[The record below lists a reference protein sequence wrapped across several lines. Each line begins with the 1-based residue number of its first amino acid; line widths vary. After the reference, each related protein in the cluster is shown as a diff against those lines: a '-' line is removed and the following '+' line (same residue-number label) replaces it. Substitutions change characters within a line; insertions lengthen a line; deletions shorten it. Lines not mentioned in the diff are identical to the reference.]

1 MRDLDETIRFMEH
14 RLNIWK
20 GFFGLNDSDMKFR
33 AQLDTSAE
41 TDEDQSARIDCD
53 GHTTIMYLGLG
64 CLQKDDEALDRM
76 AFEAVFGIY
85 LMVFAAMSM
94 LSTLAEQKMVEDP
107 TAEPS
112 AGYMEAKTRQEEL
125 ARRLNRMAV
134 HFIWSTAGC
143 SLCKWPDNFVKRG
156 NELAS
161 TGVK

>member
-33 AQLDTSAE
+33 AQLDPE
-41 TDEDQSARIDCD
+41 PDGDQPVRLDCD
-53 GHTTIMYLGLG
+53 GRTTTMYLGLG
-64 CLQKDDEALDRM
+64 CLQKDDEALDKM
-76 AFEAVFGIY
+76 AFESVLGIY
-85 LMVFAAMSM
+85 LMVFAALSM
-94 LSTLAEQKMVEDP
+94 LTTLVERNMGEDP

-112 AGYMEAKTRQEEL
+112 TGYMEAKTRQEEL

-134 HFIWSTAGC
+134 YFIWSTAGC

>member
-20 GFFGLNDSDMKFR
+20 GFFGLNDSDMNFR

-41 TDEDQSARIDCD
+41 TDGDQPARLDCD
-53 GHTTIMYLGLG
+53 GHTTILYFGLG
-64 CLQKDDEALDRM
+64 CLQKVDEALDKM
-76 AFEAVFGIY
+76 AFEAVLGIY
-85 LMVFAAMSM
+85 LMVFAALSM
-94 LSTLAEQKMVEDP
+94 LTTLVERNMGEDP
-107 TAEPS
+107 TMEPS
-112 AGYMEAKTRQEEL
+112 TGYMEAKTRQEEL

-134 HFIWSTAGC
+134 YFIWSTAGC

>member
-33 AQLDTSAE
+33 AQLDPE
-41 TDEDQSARIDCD
+41 PDTDGDQSARLDCD

-64 CLQKDDEALDRM
+64 CLQKDDEALDKM
-76 AFEAVFGIY
+76 AFEAVLGIY
-85 LMVFAAMSM
+85 LMVFAALSM
-94 LSTLAEQKMVEDP
+94 LTTLVERNMGEDP

-125 ARRLNRMAV
+125 ARRLGRMAV
-134 HFIWSTAGC
+134 YFIWSTAGC
-143 SLCKWPDNFVKRG
+143 SLCEMPGAFVKQG

-161 TGVK
+161 MGVK

>member
-33 AQLDTSAE
+33 AQLDPE
-41 TDEDQSARIDCD
+41 PDGDQLTRVGCD
-53 GHTTIMYLGLG
+53 GHTTTLYLGLG
-64 CLQKDDEALDRM
+64 CLQKDDEALDKM
-76 AFEAVFGIY
+76 AFEAVLGIY
-85 LMVFAAMSM
+85 LMMFAA
-94 LSTLAEQKMVEDP
+94 LSTLTTLVERNMGEDP
-107 TAEPS
+107 TMEPS
-112 AGYMEAKTRQEEL
+112 TGYMEAKTRQEEL

-134 HFIWSTAGC
+134 YFIWSTAGC

-156 NELAS
+156 NTFGS

>member
-33 AQLDTSAE
+33 AQLDPE
-41 TDEDQSARIDCD
+41 PDTDGDQSSRLDCD
-53 GHTTIMYLGLG
+53 GRTTTMYLGLG
-64 CLQKDDEALDRM
+64 CLQKDDEALDKM
-76 AFEAVFGIY
+76 AFEAVLGIY
-85 LMVFAAMSM
+85 LMVFAA
-94 LSTLAEQKMVEDP
+94 LSTLTTLVERNIVGGLIV
-107 TAEPS
+107 EPS
-112 AGYMEAKTRQEEL
+112 DGYKEAKTRQEEL

-143 SLCKWPDNFVKRG
+143 SLCKWPDNFVKQG

>member
-41 TDEDQSARIDCD
+41 TDGDQPVRLDCD
-53 GHTTIMYLGLG
+53 GHTTILYFGLG
-64 CLQKDDEALDRM
+64 CLQKDDEALDKM
-76 AFEAVFGIY
+76 AFEVVLGIY
-85 LMVFAAMSM
+85 LMVFAALSM
-94 LSTLAEQKMVEDP
+94 LTTLVERNMGEDP
-107 TAEPS
+107 TMEPS
-112 AGYMEAKTRQEEL
+112 TGYMEAKTRQEEL

-134 HFIWSTAGC
+134 YFIWSTAGC
-143 SLCKWPDNFVKRG
+143 SLCKWPDNFVKQG
-156 NELAS
+156 NTFGS

>member
-20 GFFGLNDSDMKFR
+20 GFFGLNDSDMKFSAR
-33 AQLDTSAE
+33 LDPGAE
-41 TDEDQSARIDCD
+41 TDGDQLTRLDCD
-53 GHTTIMYLGLG
+53 GHTAILYLGLV
-64 CLQKDDEALDRM
+64 CLQKDDEALDNM

-85 LMVFAAMSM
+85 LMVFAA
-94 LSTLAEQKMVEDP
+94 LTTLTTLAEQSMAEDP

-125 ARRLNRMAV
+125 ARRLNFMAV
-134 HFIWSTAGC
+134 YFIWSTAGC
-143 SLCKWPDNFVKRG
+143 SLCKWPSVFVKQG

-161 TGVK
+161 MGVK